1 MGPPVVM
8 IHCSRKSGVCKQP
21 TPVSAAQ
28 QSISKLIKNHLQI
41 RGVST
46 PSSIIIHKNMTRMR
60 QQSARKPTKKSK
72 TAYFKLSHI
81 KPPKNYKLANR
92 HKKRNSG
99 KKNNSVKR
107 NMKNKGKTVKKT
119 TKRNSR

>member
-1 MGPPVVM
+1 MGPPVIM

-46 PSSIIIHKNMTRMR
+46 PSIIFSHKNMTRMR

-81 KPPKNYKLANR
+81 KPAKNYKPANR
-92 HKKRNSG
+92 HKKGSSG
-99 KKNNSVKR
+99 TKKNSANR
-107 NMKNKGKTVKKT
+107 NMKKKGKNVKKT